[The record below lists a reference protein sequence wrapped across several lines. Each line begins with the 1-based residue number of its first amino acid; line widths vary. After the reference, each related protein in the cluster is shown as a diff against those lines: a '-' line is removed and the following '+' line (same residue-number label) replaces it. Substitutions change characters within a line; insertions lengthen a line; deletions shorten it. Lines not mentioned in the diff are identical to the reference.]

1 MPHARRAVGVFGVL
15 AALMALLTLPGLPAA
30 SAAGVC
36 PDATGVVVVVDFG
49 QLGGGVQQ
57 HCVAG
62 SGGAASGIFGQAGY
76 SLDYV
81 QREPGFVC
89 RVAGKPSADPCVNTP
104 PANAYWGLFW
114 SDGKSGTWSY
124 ATTGAQSLR
133 IPSGGYVGFAWQGQ
147 SGQVKPG
154 MTPIARL
161 AQPSP
166 SPSSAS
172 PSSGAGSSGSG
183 SSGSPTKHKTRHA
196 QPSVSPTPA
205 AASESAE
212 SSASAAPT
220 GPASPKAKKSAKSAQ
235 PSPSSVAPTAPAASA
250 QGVAAEPPRQAGVGA
265 PWWAVLGVAV
275 LLGAG
280 GLWWRRQ
287 RSV

>member
-76 SLDYV
+76 PLDYV

-172 PSSGAGSSGSG
+172 PSSGAGSSGS
-183 SSGSPTKHKTRHA
+183 SGSPTKHKTRHA

-205 AASESAE
+205 VASESAE

-265 PWWAVLGVAV
+265 PWWAVLGVAG